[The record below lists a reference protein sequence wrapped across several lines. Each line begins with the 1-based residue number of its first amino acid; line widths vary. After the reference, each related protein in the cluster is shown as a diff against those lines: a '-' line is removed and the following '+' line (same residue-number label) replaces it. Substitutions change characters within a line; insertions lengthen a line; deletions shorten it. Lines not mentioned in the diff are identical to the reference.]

1 MSLKPIYSL
10 LNINNKLTKKRVR
23 TKEFNSFSDN
33 YRREA
38 NCNFMLD
45 LLFLPTAKYGMK
57 FLLVCLDIATRK
69 FDIEPIKDKTST
81 IVLKAFKKMIKRQ
94 YISLPKYSVITDGG
108 SEFKGLFQDFMF
120 NESIFH
126 KTTVR
131 GRHKQLALIDNL
143 IGQLSKIF
151 NDYMN
156 MKEVETGKVYK
167 NWTEIIPI
175 VREEL
180 NKIREVKLPSNNEFD
195 DRFVNDIRE
204 VKKVTYNKK
213 TGDKIE
219 TIEKEFIKPKYKV
232 GQLVYVLLDH
242 PKNALGKNQSSGQF
256 RMGDVRIT
264 NDRYEITE
272 IVYMNGNKGPV
283 HRYIVDGF
291 RHVSFSESEL
301 RTRL

>member
-1 MSLKPIYSL
+1 MSLKPIYQQ
-10 LNINNKLTKKRVR
+10 LNIDNKLTKKRIR
-23 TKEFNSFSDN
+23 NQKEYNSFEDN
-33 YRREA
+33 YRKEA

-45 LLFLPTAKYGMK
+45 LLFLPTAKYGFK
-57 FLLVCLDIATRK
+57 FLLVCLDIASRK
-69 FDIEPIKDKTST
+69 FDMEPIKDKTST
-81 IVLKAFKKMIKRQ
+81 IVLKAFQKMIKRQ

-108 SEFKGLFQDFMF
+108 SEFKGLFQDFMY

-131 GRHKQLALIDNL
+131 GRHKQLSLIDNL

-175 VREEL
+175 VRLEL
-180 NKIREVKLPSNNEFD
+180 NKIREVKLPSKNEFD
-195 DRFVNDIRE
+195 DRFVDDIRE

-219 TIEKEFIKPKYKV
+219 TIEKEFIRPKYKV

-242 PKNALGKNQSSGQF
+242 PKNALGKNQNSGQF

-264 NDRYEITE
+264 NDKYEITE
-272 IVYMNGNKGPV
+272 IVYMNGKGPV
-283 HRYIVDGF
+283 HRYILDGF
-291 RHVSFSESEL
+291 RHVSFAESEL
-301 RTRL
+301 RSRL

>member
-1 MSLKPIYSL
+1 MSLKPIYQQ
-10 LNINNKLTKKRVR
+10 LNIDNKLTKKRIR
-23 TKEFNSFSDN
+23 NQKEYNSFEDN
-33 YRREA
+33 YRQEA

-69 FDIEPIKDKTST
+69 FDMEPIKDKTST

-108 SEFKGLFQDFMF
+108 SEFKGLFQDFMYD
-120 NESIFH
+120 ESIFH

-156 MKEVETGKVYK
+156 TKEVQTGKVYK

-180 NKIREVKLPSNNEFD
+180 NKIREVKLPSKDEFD

-204 VKKVTYNKK
+204 VKKVIYNKK

-219 TIEKEFIKPKYKV
+219 TIEKEFIRPKYKV

-264 NDRYEITE
+264 SERHEITE
-272 IVYMNGNKGPV
+272 IVYMNGKGPV

-291 RHVSFSESEL
+291 RHA
-301 RTRL
+301 RL

>member
-1 MSLKPIYSL
+1 
-10 LNINNKLTKKRVR
+10 
-23 TKEFNSFSDN
+23 
-33 YRREA
+33 
-38 NCNFMLD
+38 
-45 LLFLPTAKYGMK
+45 
-57 FLLVCLDIATRK
+57 
-69 FDIEPIKDKTST
+69 
-81 IVLKAFKKMIKRQ
+81 MIKRQ

-108 SEFKGLFQDFMF
+108 SEFKGLFQDFMY

-175 VREEL
+175 VRLEL
-180 NKIREVKLPSNNEFD
+180 NKLREVKLPSKNAFD

-219 TIEKEFIKPKYKV
+219 TIEKEFIRPKYKV
-232 GQLVYVLLDH
+232 GDLVYVLLDH
-242 PKNALGKNQSSGQF
+242 PKNILGKNQSSGQLEWV
-256 RMGDVRIT
+256 ML
-264 NDRYEITE
+264 E
-272 IVYMNGNKGPV
+272 
-283 HRYIVDGF
+283 
-291 RHVSFSESEL
+291 
-301 RTRL
+301 